1 MLNNSNEYIFFT
13 YLFILF
19 WLHWVFIVAYR
30 LSLVVEHGASC
41 PTTCG
46 ILVLPARI
54 EPVSHELEGGFLT
67 NGPPGTSQ
75 YVFLKRGGEENIVSS

>member
-1 MLNNSNEYIFFT
+1 M
-13 YLFILF
+13 
-19 WLHWVFIVAYR
+19 AYR

-46 ILVLPARI
+46 ILVLPART

-67 NGPPGTSQ
+67 TGLPGKSK